1 MQEEG
6 RMPRR
11 LLAEPHLLA
20 HELRTPLTVLAGW
33 YSLIQAG
40 DITPQHTPEKWG
52 HAMDACERA
61 VNRLNLII
69 KEACDEAEARIQV
82 RSGPAQDEFIR
93 MMDSAHEAVTHSRE
107 VLEQVQADRTKG
119 ALGTAGQGQSP

>member
-6 RMPRR
+6 PMPRR
-11 LLAEPHLLA
+11 LLREPHLLA

-40 DITPQHTPEKWG
+40 DITPQTTPAMWG

-61 VNRLNLII
+61 VARLNLII
-69 KEACDEAEARIQV
+69 NEACDEAEALVRV
-82 RSGPAQDEFIR
+82 RSGRAPEDFTR
-93 MMDSAHEAVTHSRE
+93 MIDSAHEAVTHSRD
-107 VLEQVQADRTKG
+107 VLERLNRAVDSETLA
-119 ALGTAGQGQSP
+119 